1 MKFQLRYEP
10 LVGEHVVAE
19 PISEAHTQGLF
30 EAGRHQEDWQY
41 LPIPGFPTRD
51 DAQRWVEQALAL
63 VAQNAQYPFVLVH
76 AKTRTVIGSS
86 RYLNIREL
94 HRGLEVGYSWLAREH
109 QRTAANTEAKLLL
122 LANAFER
129 CGALRVE
136 LKTDSR
142 NLRSQQAIERIG
154 AKREGI
160 LRKHMIA
167 QHGYVRDSVL
177 YSIVDDEWPGVK
189 RALQAKLSRHGE
201 RAVREER

>member
-1 MKFQLRYEP
+1 MTFQVRYEK
-10 LVGEHVVAE
+10 LVGDHVVLE

-30 EAGRHQEDWQY
+30 AAGRNHEDWRY
-41 LPIPGFPTRD
+41 LPIPEFTALE
-51 DAQRWVEQALAL
+51 DAHRWVEQALQL
-63 VAQNAQYPFVLVH
+63 VAREMHYTFVLVH
-76 AKTRTVIGSS
+76 AKTGAVIGSS
-86 RYLNIREL
+86 RYMNIRERD
-94 HRGLEVGYSWLAREH
+94 RGVEIGYSWLAREH

-142 NLRSQQAIERIG
+142 NIRSQKAIERIG

-167 QHGYVRDSVL
+167 QHDYVRDSVL
-177 YSIVDDEWPGVK
+177 YSIVDDEWPGIK
-189 RALQAKLSRHGE
+189 RGLQAKLGRQ
-201 RAVREER
+201 V